1 MRWHPTMIKW
11 CIYMHH
17 LSSFAYDTLKNSG
30 CLRLPSDRTLRDLH
44 PRHFVK
50 SWFTD
55 AVDKQLVREAEIG
68 KVEKWQKYI
77 VLIYD
82 EMDVREDLV
91 YHKATGELV
100 GLVDLGVISTTTLP
114 SL

>member
-1 MRWHPTMIKW
+1 MAPNNDQVVYIHAPLVI
-11 CIYMHH
+11 I
-17 LSSFAYDTLKNSG
+17 
-30 CLRLPSDRTLRDLH
+30 CLRHSEKFRMSEASFRPNPPGLH
-44 PRHFVK
+44 PLHFVK

-55 AVDKQLVREAEIG
+55 KVDKQLVREAEIG

-82 EMDVREDLV
+82 EMHVRENLV

-100 GLVDLGVISTTTLP
+100 RFVE
-114 SL
+114 